1 MQISSEK
8 GKLFEQSL
16 HTGFPQLGHS
26 LVEVC
31 ELHRE
36 QILFFMNIIS
46 ALKAKNISH
55 SFNSLISYIPEKY
68 IILMQRT
75 LLFIHDSGIL
85 EISF

>member
-26 LVEVC
+26 FVEVC

-36 QILFFMNIIS
+36 QILFFIIIIS

-55 SFNSLISYIPEKY
+55 RQLSNQLHT
-68 IILMQRT
+68 R
-75 LLFIHDSGIL
+75 
-85 EISF
+85 EIRCL